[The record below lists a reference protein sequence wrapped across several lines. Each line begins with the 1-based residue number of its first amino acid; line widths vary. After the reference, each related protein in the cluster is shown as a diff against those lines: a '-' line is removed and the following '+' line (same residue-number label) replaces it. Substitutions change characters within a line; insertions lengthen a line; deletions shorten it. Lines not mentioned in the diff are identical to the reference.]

1 MAVGAASLPGVT
13 TRNFGEES
21 VRRNPII
28 ADLFHRMGKVE
39 RMGTGIKRMKDLMRE
54 AGLKV
59 ISEFT
64 YDTFFHAVFYQGSGI
79 FVVNT
84 N

>member
-1 MAVGAASLPGVT
+1 
-13 TRNFGEES
+13 
-21 VRRNPII
+21 
-28 ADLFHRMGKVE
+28 MGKVE

-54 AGLKV
+54 AGLKEP
-59 ISEFT
+59 EFT

-84 N
+84 V